1 MYEIDPAT
9 TASQLASAYTHAPQ
23 EQIDASRSAAQR
35 TATGLSSLKAAL
47 SAFDGALSSLSS
59 VTGSAGMRKFTASLS
74 AGGTA
79 SASSTAASGSYSFQV
94 EQLASS
100 HQIVF
105 EDLPAVPVASGGPLN
120 VQLGDG
126 SIFSVDLLAAD
137 SDGDGSLSQSEIARA
152 INQAEGNQG
161 KVTASVVTVGDR
173 VQLLLSAAA
182 TGSDSQITLDTSAVP
197 AGALRDALDAGRE
210 LTAARD
216 AIVWLGGAGGV
227 RLQQASNTFTALQ
240 GVTVT
245 FTEASATPV
254 TLTVAAD
261 AAGTAAQVQKFIDAY
276 NALKAEL
283 DALTK
288 VSTDGSARSGAFAT
302 DAGIRTLRSRL
313 DSVVRQEFGGLT
325 LAALGVKANREGR
338 LALDQARLDQALAA
352 RPSALDG
359 LFGKA
364 TLSERTG
371 LLGSLDEYVEAWLQA
386 GTGLIASRQSS
397 IENIQKRLTERQ
409 ARLDL
414 QYENMYQRYLQQF
427 TQLQSL
433 QSQMGQTSGLFATI
447 GTS

>member
-9 TASQLASAYTHAPQ
+9 TASQLASAYIHAPQ
-23 EQIDASRSAAQR
+23 EQINASRTAAQR
-35 TATGLSSLKAAL
+35 IANGLSSLRSAL

-59 VTGSAGMRKFTASLS
+59 VSGSDGMRKFSATLS

-79 SASSTAASGSYSFQV
+79 SASSTAVPGTYTFQV
-94 EQLASS
+94 EQLATS

-105 EDLPAVPVASGGPLN
+105 EDLPVVPVASGGPLN

-126 SIFSVDLLAAD
+126 SIISIDLLAAD
-137 SDGDGSLSQSEIARA
+137 TDGDGLLTQSEIARA
-152 INQAEGNQG
+152 INQAEQNLG
-161 KVTASVVTVGDR
+161 KVTASVVTVGGQS
-173 VQLLLSAAA
+173 QLLLSATA
-182 TGSDSQITLDTSAVP
+182 TGSDSQIKLDTSALP

-210 LTAARD
+210 LTAAQD
-216 AIVWLGGAGGV
+216 AVVWLGGAGGV

-245 FTEASATPV
+245 FTEAGATPV
-254 TLTVAAD
+254 TLTVTAD
-261 AAGTAAQVQKFIDAY
+261 DAGTAAQVQKFIDAY
-276 NALKAEL
+276 NKLKGEL

-288 VSTDGSARSGAFAT
+288 VSTDGSAPSGAFAT

-313 DSVVRQEFGGLT
+313 NSLVREEFGGLT
-325 LAALGVKANREGR
+325 LAELGVKANRNGE
-338 LALDQARLDQALAA
+338 LTLDSARLNQALAS
-352 RPSALDG
+352 RPSALDD

-364 TLSERTG
+364 TLSQRSG
-371 LLGSLDEYVEAWLQA
+371 LLGALDEYLESWLQN

-397 IENIQKRLTERQ
+397 IDNIQKRLNERQ

-414 QYENMYQRYLQQF
+414 QYENMFQRYLQQF

-433 QSQMGQTSGLFATI
+433 QSQLGQTSGLFATI
-447 GTS
+447 GNT